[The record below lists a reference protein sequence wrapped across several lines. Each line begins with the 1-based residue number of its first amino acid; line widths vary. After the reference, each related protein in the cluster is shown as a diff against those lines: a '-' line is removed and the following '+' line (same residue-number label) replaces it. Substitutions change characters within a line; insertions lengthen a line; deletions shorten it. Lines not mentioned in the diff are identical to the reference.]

1 MWSACLRRALLPQ
14 HDAAGGQPLFET
26 YVKSLEAAAK
36 RAGRSQPLFGQD
48 RVTSLLAA
56 CSGLRGLRGLRG
68 AQSVSS
74 RRLILRQQAGALR
87 GLRQRELG

>member
-14 HDAAGGQPLFET
+14 HDAAGGQPLSET
-26 YVKSLEAAAK
+26 YVKSLGAAAK

-56 CSGLRGLRGLRG
+56 CSGLCG
-68 AQSVSS
+68 AQ
-74 RRLILRQQAGALR
+74 RRAE
-87 GLRQRELG
+87 RELAAADTASAGGRS

>member
-1 MWSACLRRALLPQ
+1 MVGSLRRALLPL

-26 YVKSLEAAAK
+26 YVKSLGAAAK

-56 CSGLRGLRGLRG
+56 CAACAALSG